1 MRSSRHLVFLP
12 VIVMFA
18 LVQPAVMFARVQ
30 PAAAGGYTLHE
41 PIPQDPRDDMA
52 LGVVLDGELPAAI
65 ETPSGVVRA
74 PDPRKPAG
82 STDSIYASG
91 GKSDLASNATY
102 TPDRD
107 TKRPDVLPY
116 DDPFDPST
124 APFKRLVAYDIV
136 DANYTLHVRD
146 THLEPILDHASFA
159 PDGGEEQFF
168 EDLVVDVRPGSRVRI
183 PGVGP
188 GARVV
193 RAHASS
199 GGGSDIAI
207 HLWRDGAE
215 NWFVEGMQPSRVRLV
230 MELTIPRATFGGGFG
245 NPRWTEYPPLQQ
257 LPANVAAAVQVVT
270 AHIGVSRA
278 QSPREVVR
286 KLVAYY
292 RAFADSDD
300 PPRGNADIY
309 LDLALSQKGVCRHR
323 AFAFL
328 VTALGLGLPT
338 RMVVNEA
345 HAWVEVHDGTLYR
358 RIDLGGAGRTL
369 GDPKSGKTAYAPPT
383 DPFAWPSGA
392 TRGTDLADRANGAAS
407 GAASGAGGTS
417 NGAGGTGP
425 RTGSTGGTPATIP
438 STNMVSASSP
448 DSTTSEKDERPAS
461 KIALS
466 VADPDARRGGP
477 LHVKGTVLADG
488 EVCSNVVVDVVLRE
502 VSRRQHEVRIGSIA
516 TDLHGVFVGA
526 LVLPANVAVGD
537 YEVTA
542 RTQGDMRCGGT
553 TP

>member
-1 MRSSRHLVFLP
+1 
-12 VIVMFA
+12 
-18 LVQPAVMFARVQ
+18 
-30 PAAAGGYTLHE
+30 TLHE

-82 STDSIYASG
+82 ATDSIYASS
-91 GKSDLASNATY
+91 GKTDLVGSATY

-183 PGVGP
+183 PSVGP

-199 GGGSDIAI
+199 GGGSDVGI

-230 MELTIPRATFGGGFG
+230 MELTIPRAAFGGGFG

-270 AHIGVSRA
+270 ARIGVSRA

-292 RAFADSDD
+292 RAFTDSDD

-369 GDPKSGKTAYAPPT
+369 GDPKSGKTAHAPPA

-392 TRGTDLADRANGAAS
+392 TRGTDLADRSNGAAAS
-407 GAASGAGGTS
+407 AAASGAGGTGS
-417 NGAGGTGP
+417 GSGAGGTNP
-425 RTGSTGGTPATIP
+425 RTGTTSGTPATIP
-438 STNMVSASSP
+438 STNM
-448 DSTTSEKDERPAS
+448 STTPAPADSKAEKDDRPAS
-461 KIALS
+461 KIDLS
-466 VADPDARRGGP
+466 IADPDARRGGP
-477 LHVKGTVLADG
+477 LHVKGTVVADG
-488 EVCSNVVVDVVLRE
+488 DPCSNVVVDVVLRE
-502 VSRRQHEVRIGSIA
+502 IAHPRHEVRIGSIA

-526 LVLPANVAVGD
+526 LILPASVPVGD
-537 YEVTA
+537 YEVA
-542 RTQGDMRCGGT
+542 AHTQGDLRCGGT
-553 TP
+553 AP

>member
-1 MRSSRHLVFLP
+1 MRSLRHLVFLP
-12 VIVMFA
+12 VVAMLA
-18 LVQPAVMFARVQ
+18 LVQ
-30 PAAAGGYTLHE
+30 PAAAGGKTYTLHE

-91 GKSDLASNATY
+91 GKSEVAGNATY

-124 APFKRLVAYDIV
+124 APFKRLLAYDIV

-183 PGVGP
+183 PSVGP

-199 GGGSDIAI
+199 GGGSDVAI

-230 MELTIPRATFGGGFG
+230 MELTIPRAAFGGGFG

-257 LPANVAAAVQVVT
+257 LPANVAAAVQVV
-270 AHIGVSRA
+270 AARIGVSRA

-286 KLVAYY
+286 KLVAYF

-338 RMVVNEA
+338 RMVANEA
-345 HAWVEVHDGTLYR
+345 HAWVEVHDGSLYR

-369 GDPKSGKTAYAPPT
+369 GDPKSGKTAHAPPA

-392 TRGTDLADRANGAAS
+392 TRGTDLADRANGATS
-407 GAASGAGGTS
+407 AAEEAGS
-417 NGAGGTGP
+417 SAVGTGL
-425 RTGSTGGTPATIP
+425 RNGSNAGTPATIP
-438 STNMVSASSP
+438 STNM
-448 DSTTSEKDERPAS
+448 STTTTTASDSKTEKDERPPS
-461 KIALS
+461 KIELTI
-466 VADPDARRGGP
+466 ADPDARRGGP
-477 LHVKGTVLADG
+477 LHLKGTVLADG
-488 EVCSNVVVDVVLRE
+488 ELCSNVVVDVVLRE
-502 VSRRQHEVRIGSIA
+502 IAHPQHELRIGSIA
-516 TDLHGVFVGA
+516 TDLHGVFVGS
-526 LVLPANVAVGD
+526 LVLPPNVPVGD
-537 YEVTA
+537 YEVA
-542 RTQGDMRCGGT
+542 GRTPGDMRCGGT
-553 TP
+553 PP